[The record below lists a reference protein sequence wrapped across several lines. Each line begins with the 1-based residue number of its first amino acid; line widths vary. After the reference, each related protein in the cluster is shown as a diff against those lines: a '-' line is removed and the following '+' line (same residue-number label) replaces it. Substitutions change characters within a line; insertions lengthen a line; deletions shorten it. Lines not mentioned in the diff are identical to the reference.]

1 LSRWEKACRKD
12 AWVEFN
18 DDADLDTSQVSDQR
32 GMGGRLA
39 VGGGGLGIVGLIIY
53 FVIGQLGGGDALP
66 SGSGFGDV
74 GPDQQVG
81 SEAIDE
87 KCRTGA
93 DANREADCRAVAFIN
108 SIQAYWTEQFQGS
121 GRDYPVAQTNF
132 FSGGVQTGGCGSA
145 SSAAGPFY
153 CPADSEVYIDLN
165 FFSELQQRFGAQ
177 GGPFV
182 EAYVL
187 AHEYGHHVQNLLGT
201 SAQVGQG
208 TGPKSGSVRL
218 ELQADCYAG
227 TWANHATTT
236 PTASGEPLITGV
248 TQADV
253 NAALDAASRIGDDF
267 IQRELGGGQVDTTQF
282 SHGSSAQ
289 RQKWYTTGFQTGD
302 PARCN
307 TFDTAN
313 LG

>member
-1 LSRWEKACRKD
+1 LVR
-12 AWVEFN
+12 FN
-18 DDADLDTSQVSDQR
+18 EGADLDTSQVSDQR

-53 FVIGQLGGGDALP
+53 FVIGQLGGG
-66 SGSGFGDV
+66 SGGVPPLSGFGDV
-74 GPDQQVG
+74 GQGQQVG

-87 KCRTGA
+87 RCRTGA

-108 SIQAYWTEQFQGS
+108 SIQAFWTQQLDGY
-121 GRDYPVAQTNF
+121 RPAQTNF
-132 FSGGVQTGGCGSA
+132 FDGSVQTGCGNA
-145 SSAAGPFY
+145 SSAVGPFY

-165 FFSELQQRFGAQ
+165 FFTDLRQRFGAT

-187 AHEYGHHVQNLLGT
+187 AHEYGHHVQHLLGT
-201 SAQVGQG
+201 SDQVGQS
-208 TGPKSGSVRL
+208 TGPTSGSVRL

-227 TWANHATTT
+227 VWANHATTT
-236 PTASGEPLITGV
+236 PTANGEPLIVGV
-248 TQADV
+248 TEEDV
-253 NAALDAASRIGDDF
+253 AAALDAASRIGDDF
-267 IQRELGGGQVDTTQF
+267 IQRELGGGTVDTTQF

-289 RQKWYTTGFQTGD
+289 RQRWYTTGFQSGD
-302 PARCN
+302 PNRCDTFN
-307 TFDTAN
+307 TND